1 MRKCEKIKKDSKNH
15 NSKTIDPTEFC
26 LAPSE
31 REKLALSELLIS
43 CVGSFGPQKA
53 STCSNASREKGKI
66 KFRGRSQKAEGILQL
81 FFKLINGNKF

>member
-43 CVGSFGPQKA
+43 CVVSFGPKKA
-53 STCSNASREKGKI
+53 PTFPNPAREKGKI
-66 KFRGRSQKAEGILQL
+66 DFRRRSQKAEGILQL
-81 FFKLINGNKF
+81 FSKS

>member
-1 MRKCEKIKKDSKNH
+1 MQKCEKIKKDSKNH

-43 CVGSFGPQKA
+43 CVVSFGPKSRPTSSKA
-53 STCSNASREKGKI
+53 SLKKGKSE
-66 KFRGRSQKAEGILQL
+66 FRRRSQKAEGILRL
-81 FFKLINGNKF
+81 FSKLIIVL